1 VRFLRTARWNARTNS
16 LRKGV
21 QRPMNERKAVRYRGR
36 RLPNGCV
43 IERKDES
50 IPGRGSWSKLSPL
63 KSLRLRNHSPDGFEW
78 GYGGSGPAQAALAL
92 LLDHTRN
99 RGVALTLYQDF
110 KFKVVAGLPD
120 EWELT
125 GDQISEVIA
134 FIRAEKMQ
142 RR

>member
-1 VRFLRTARWNARTNS
+1 
-16 LRKGV
+16 
-21 QRPMNERKAVRYRGR
+21 MNERKAVRYRGR
-36 RLPNGCV
+36 RLPSGCV
-43 IERKDES
+43 IERRDES

-92 LLDHTRN
+92 LLDQTRN
-99 RGVALTLYQDF
+99 RCVALKLYQDF
-110 KFKVVAGLPD
+110 KFRVVAGLPE

-125 GDQISEVIA
+125 GDQVSEAIA
-134 FIRAEKMQ
+134 LIRAEKMQ

>member
-1 VRFLRTARWNARTNS
+1 
-16 LRKGV
+16 
-21 QRPMNERKAVRYRGR
+21 MNVRKAVRYRGR

-50 IPGRGSWSKLSPL
+50 IPGRGRWSKLSPL

-78 GYGGSGPAQAALAL
+78 GYGGSGPAQSALAL
-92 LLDHTRN
+92 LLDYTRN
-99 RGVALTLYQDF
+99 RGVALKLYQDF
-110 KFKVVAGLPD
+110 KFKVVAGLPG

-134 FIRAEKMQ
+134 FIRAEKTQ

>member
-1 VRFLRTARWNARTNS
+1 
-16 LRKGV
+16 
-21 QRPMNERKAVRYRGR
+21 MNVRKAVRYRGR

-50 IPGRGSWSKLSPL
+50 IPGRGRWSKLSPL

-78 GYGGSGPAQAALAL
+78 GYGGSRPAQSALAL

-99 RGVALTLYQDF
+99 RAVALKLYQDF
-110 KFKVVAGLPD
+110 KFKVVAGLPG

-125 GDQISEVIA
+125 GDQISEVIT
-134 FIRAEKMQ
+134 FIRAEKTQ

>member
-1 VRFLRTARWNARTNS
+1 MGIRGKRTS
-16 LRKGV
+16 
-21 QRPMNERKAVRYRGR
+21 AVT
-36 RLPNGCV
+36 
-43 IERKDES
+43 
-50 IPGRGSWSKLSPL
+50 
-63 KSLRLRNHSPDGFEW
+63 
-78 GYGGSGPAQAALAL
+78 LAL

-99 RGVALTLYQDF
+99 RGVALKLYQDF